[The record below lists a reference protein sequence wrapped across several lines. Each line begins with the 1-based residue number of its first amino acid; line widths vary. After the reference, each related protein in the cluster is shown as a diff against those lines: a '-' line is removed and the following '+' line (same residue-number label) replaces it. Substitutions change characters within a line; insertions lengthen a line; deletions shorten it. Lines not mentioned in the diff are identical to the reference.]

1 MMMFFSKR
9 PSAEIG
15 GNGTR
20 ASMRTQRP
28 GAVFHAKRALAVLGA
43 LVLTACSALAATLDD
58 LYETAQ
64 PITTSQDAAF
74 LDALR
79 TVVVR
84 VSGQRDAPARLGS
97 ALTNPRQYVQR
108 FGVTENN
115 VLQVGFDDVSVDRLL
130 TQAGLPI
137 WGRERP
143 ATMIVLSLDEAGG
156 EWASLDV
163 SPMDKE
169 RIARVAHER
178 GVPLHWGAL
187 DSQDRNT
194 LFASQDEASL
204 LPIARRNNANALLIG
219 RGRRD
224 ALQWTLASVD
234 GLSQS
239 SGSIE
244 EGVHFAADAFAKV
257 FAAAGNSLT
266 HVTVDVAGIT
276 NLDAYA
282 STLNYLEGMT
292 LVRNVAVQS
301 VTGDVLRFRLAVR
314 GDATTLQRSISLDNR
329 LVPVQGTGALG
340 AAEQQLSFR
349 YQPGAQSN
357 FPPAIGP

>member
-1 MMMFFSKR
+1 MTMFFRKR
-9 PSAEIG
+9 TYAV
-15 GNGTR
+15 
-20 ASMRTQRP
+20 ASPERSLIQLN
-28 GAVFHAKRALAVLGA
+28 AKRACILLSA
-43 LVLTACSALAATLDD
+43 LVVAASSALGATLDD

-97 ALTNPRQYVQR
+97 ALSNPRQYVQR
-108 FGVTENN
+108 FGVTENK
-115 VLQVGFDDVSVDRLL
+115 VLQVGFDDVSIDRLL

-143 ATMIVLSLDEAGG
+143 ATMVVLNLEEAGG
-156 EWASLDV
+156 DWVSFEAS
-163 SPMDKE
+163 PADKE
-169 RIARVAHER
+169 RVARAAQER
-178 GVPLHWGAL
+178 GVPLQWGAL
-187 DSQDRNT
+187 DSQDRST

-204 LPIARRNNANALLIG
+204 MPIARRNNANAILIG

-234 GLSQS
+234 GISQS
-239 SGSIE
+239 SGSLE
-244 EGVHFAADAFAKV
+244 QGVHLAADAFAKV

-301 VTGDVLRFRLAVR
+301 VMGDVLRFRLAVR
-314 GDATTLQRSISLDNR
+314 GDATTLERSISLDNR
-329 LVPVQGTGALG
+329 LVPVPGATEDVALG
-340 AAEQQLSFR
+340 APERQLSFR
-349 YQPGAQSN
+349 YQAGTQP
-357 FPPAIGP
+357 

>member
-1 MMMFFSKR
+1 MLLMG
-9 PSAEIG
+9 P
-15 GNGTR
+15 
-20 ASMRTQRP
+20 
-28 GAVFHAKRALAVLGA
+28 ALAP
-43 LVLTACSALAATLDD
+43 AATLDD
-58 LYETAQ
+58 LYETTQ

-74 LDALR
+74 LEALR

-97 ALTNPRQYVQR
+97 ALANPRQYVQR
-108 FGVTENN
+108 FGVTENQ

-143 ATMIVLSLDEAGG
+143 ATMVVLNLEEAGG
-156 EWASLDV
+156 DWVSFEASPADKDR
-163 SPMDKE
+163 MTRAAKE
-169 RIARVAHER
+169 R
-178 GVPLHWGAL
+178 GLPLHWGSL
-187 DSQDRNT
+187 DAQDRNI
-194 LFASQDEASL
+194 LFSVQDEAAL

-224 ALQWTLASVD
+224 ALQWVLASVD

-239 SGSIE
+239 SGALE
-244 EGVHFAADAFAKV
+244 QGVHFAADAFAKV

-292 LVRNVAVQS
+292 LVRSVAVQS
-301 VTGDVLRFRLAVR
+301 VTGDVLRFRLTVR

-329 LVPVQGTGALG
+329 LVPSQVNGSQAMGSP
-340 AAEQQLSFR
+340 EQQLSFR
-349 YQPGAQSN
+349 YQPSAPFDSQ
-357 FPPAIGP
+357 PRTGP

>member
-1 MMMFFSKR
+1 MMMFFGKR
-9 PSAEIG
+9 LG
-15 GNGTR
+15 GDTGGTGNR
-20 ASMRTQRP
+20 AI
-28 GAVFHAKRALAVLGA
+28 KRVVAALAA
-43 LVLTACSALAATLDD
+43 LMFAASSLAATLDN
-58 LYETAQ
+58 LYETSQ

-84 VSGQRDAPARLGS
+84 VSGQRDAAARLGS
-97 ALTNPRQYVQR
+97 ALANPRQYVQR
-108 FGVTENN
+108 FGVAENN
-115 VLQVGFDDVSVDRLL
+115 VLQVGFDDVSIDRLL

-143 ATMIVLSLDEAGG
+143 ATMVVLSLEETGG
-156 EWASLDV
+156 DWASFEV

-169 RIARVAHER
+169 RIARVAQER
-178 GVPLHWGAL
+178 GLPLLWGSL

-194 LFASQDEASL
+194 LFASLDEAAL
-204 LPIARRNNANALLIG
+204 LPIARRNNANAILIG

-224 ALQWTLASVD
+224 GLQWTLASVD
-234 GLSQS
+234 GLARS
-239 SGSIE
+239 SGSLE

-257 FAAAGNSLT
+257 FAAAGDSLT

-329 LVPVQGTGALG
+329 LVPTQGSGALG
-340 AAEQQLSFR
+340 APEQLLSFR
-349 YQPGAQSN
+349 YQPGAQAD
-357 FPPAIGP
+357 FPPASGP

>member
-1 MMMFFSKR
+1 MLLAGV
-9 PSAEIG
+9 P
-15 GNGTR
+15 
-20 ASMRTQRP
+20 AST
-28 GAVFHAKRALAVLGA
+28 
-43 LVLTACSALAATLDD
+43 ATLDD

-74 LDALR
+74 IEALR
-79 TVVVR
+79 SVVVR

-97 ALTNPRQYVQR
+97 ALANPRQYVQR
-108 FGVTENN
+108 FGVTENQ

-143 ATMIVLSLDEAGG
+143 ATMVVLNLEESGG
-156 EWASLDV
+156 DWVSFDAS
-163 SPMDKE
+163 PADKE
-169 RIARVAHER
+169 RMARAAHER
-178 GVPLHWGAL
+178 GLPLQWGSL
-187 DSQDRNT
+187 DAQDRST
-194 LFASQDEASL
+194 LFSLQDEAAL

-224 ALQWTLASVD
+224 SLQWTLASVD
-234 GLSQS
+234 GLAQS
-239 SGSIE
+239 TGALE
-244 EGVHFAADAFAKV
+244 QGVHFAADSFAKV

-266 HVTVDVAGIT
+266 HVLVDVAGIT

-301 VTGDVLRFRLAVR
+301 VMGDVLKFRLTVR

-329 LVPVQGTGALG
+329 LVPLQREGSQTAGS
-340 AAEQQLSFR
+340 AEQQLSFR
-349 YQPGAQSN
+349 YQPGTQFDSQ
-357 FPPAIGP
+357 PRTGP